1 MNRRQF
7 LMQTAGF
14 GSGLWGLGA
23 RASGA
28 APGRAST
35 AEAGV
40 SMPIRDVSVQLVQ
53 SDCGRKWTHVRV
65 HTAEGLTGIGE
76 ATYSRKETVV
86 ARMVEELKPY
96 ILGRD
101 ALDIE
106 SIYRDL
112 YSGGGTAYRTGG
124 VIFTSAISGIDQ
136 ALWDLKGKA
145 LGAPVCTLL
154 GGPRSARIPVYS
166 HFGGGNEDTL
176 AANAQRVLDEG
187 FKALKSGIT
196 IQEARGPGIS
206 RQELRNIDR
215 RYAALRRTLG
225 EEVLLMDDPHAAF
238 APGAALEV
246 ARLLEPY
253 RLLFL
258 EEPTIPEDPAGYA
271 QVRQGTLT
279 PIAGSERLTSKHRF
293 NDFFRAGAVDVAQP
307 DPVYVGGITEM
318 KKVCALAETHQVSI
332 APHNTK
338 GPVGT
343 MAAAHVLAAIPNP
356 LILEWIAPSQ
366 IPWRNGVLKD
376 PMVLQDGAL
385 LVPDRPGLGV
395 EFDEDALRPHL
406 VSY

>member
-1 MNRRQF
+1 MNRRRF
-7 LMQTAGF
+7 LLQTAGF
-14 GSGLWGLGA
+14 GSGLWGLGT
-23 RASGA
+23 RGSGM
-28 APGRAST
+28 PGGRAST
-35 AEAGV
+35 AESGV
-40 SMPIRDVSVQLVQ
+40 SLPIRDVTVQLVQ
-53 SDCGRKWTHVRV
+53 SDCGRKWTHVHV

-124 VIFTSAISGIDQ
+124 IIFTSAISGIDQ

-154 GGPRSARIPVYS
+154 GGPRSARVPVYS
-166 HFGGGNEDTL
+166 HFGGKDEATL
-176 AANAQRVLDEG
+176 VANAQRVLDEG

-196 IQEARGPGIS
+196 IQEARGPGIG
-206 RQELRNIDR
+206 RQELKNIDR
-215 RYAALRRTLG
+215 RYAALRRALG
-225 EEVLLMDDPHAAF
+225 EDVLLMDDPHAVF
-238 APGAALEV
+238 APAAALEV

-271 QVRQGTLT
+271 RVRQGTST
-279 PIAGSERLTSKHRF
+279 PIAGSERLTNKHRF

-307 DPVYVGGITEM
+307 DPVYIGGITEM

-343 MAAAHVLAAIPNP
+343 MAAAHVMAAIPNP
-356 LILEWIAPSQ
+356 LILEWIAPSH
-366 IPWRNGVLKD
+366 IPWRNDVLKE
-376 PMVLQDGAL
+376 PLEFHDGSL

-395 EFDEDALRPHL
+395 EFDEDALQPHL
-406 VSY
+406 VSI